1 MERKNIM
8 WNSIVSVLQGSRQ
21 KNGSNTS
28 SPTMI
33 HRKRSL
39 SPPSPIHR
47 KLNHRIFEAQN
58 TNPYSSTSPNST
70 ATTTNKNWI
79 GILLTV
85 VVIVLVFGGSSYLS
99 TNPNSRTATT
109 TTTSGG
115 STSRGSSWL
124 EEYQMQ
130 QQEQKILVTAVPQD
144 YDEDRVHVWTELV
157 DDWEWRYFPPS
168 KQLSFLQTFGT
179 SCYSSSDLLVKRY
192 EELPFDFLKVE
203 LWKHC
208 LLATGLAQGYI
219 DLYEQVRLLDVNFL
233 QNPSS
238 TIVIQLSTSQNINP
252 AMIIYP
258 TESLASKSMVQLLV
272 DSPLSTWQNEKK
284 GSLLLSHSFYEK
296 LQQEQSTP
304 ITFLQASCLPL
315 AETSTYQKTSMDRI
329 LLTTNKNNKNN
340 KNKLHGQIDS
350 SYSLVSDSATPSDH
364 HPTTYCS
371 KEPSFPCCEVTDNNK
386 NILFLLRHPLMP
398 PSTNKNTPLPIEA
411 TEEEEDDEEEDLLLD
426 KKFISVVKPLQVNT
440 PTQENQALQSQTPN
454 FFQILLENDCL
465 PTQKDCHRCL
475 KRAFEDVSATCEDCA
490 KECGCY
496 CRTLCKI
503 RPPPKRVAHKVLV
516 EPPVY
521 KKDPTRLIP
530 KLVHQT
536 WFEQVTPTGYPNMSR
551 LMESW
556 KTSGWEYN
564 FYDDD
569 TIAKFLIKHFPPQV
583 KEAYDA
589 IIPGKS
595 YVQIF
600 NIHVFEFMSFINF
613 LFNSI
618 RSIQGGSVSILP
630 IIDSGRSLC

>member
-1 MERKNIM
+1 M
-8 WNSIVSVLQGSRQ
+8 WNNIVSALRESRQ

-28 SPTMI
+28 SSSSPIMI

-39 SPPSPIHR
+39 SPPSPVHR
-47 KLNHRIFEAQN
+47 KINHRIFEAQN
-58 TNPYSSTSPNST
+58 TNNPYSTTSS
-70 ATTTNKNWI
+70 TTTKNWV
-79 GILLTV
+79 GILLAVVVVVTV
-85 VVIVLVFGGSSYLS
+85 VVFCFGGSLS
-99 TNPNSRTATT
+99 FFFSVNSN
-109 TTTSGG
+109 GG
-115 STSRGSSWL
+115 SRSSSWL

-130 QQEQKILVTAVPQD
+130 QKEQKILVTAVPQE

-157 DDWEWRYFPPS
+157 ENWEWRYFPPS
-168 KQLSFLQTFGT
+168 KQLSFLQNFGT
-179 SCYSSSDLLVKRY
+179 SCYSSSDLLIKRY

-233 QNPSS
+233 QSPTS
-238 TIVIQLSTSQNINP
+238 TIVIQSSTSQNINP
-252 AMIIYP
+252 ALIIYP

-284 GSLLLSHSFYEK
+284 ATLLLSESFYKK
-296 LQQEQSTP
+296 LQEEQSTS
-304 ITFLQASCLPL
+304 ITYLQASCLPL
-315 AETSTYQKTSMDRI
+315 AETTTYKKTSMDRI
-329 LLTTNKNNKNN
+329 LLRANKNNNDN

-364 HPTTYCS
+364 HPTTYCP
-371 KEPSFPCCEVTDNNK
+371 KEPSFPCCQVTDHNN
-386 NILFLLRHPLMP
+386 NILFLLRHPLMS
-398 PSTNKNTPLPIEA
+398 PSTTTNTPLPVEA
-411 TEEEEDDEEEDLLLD
+411 EEEKEEEEDEHNDLSLD
-426 KKFISVVKPLQVNT
+426 KKFISAVKPLEVDI
-440 PTQENQALQSQTPN
+440 PVHENEALQSQTPN

-475 KRAFEDVSATCEDCA
+475 KRTFEDVSATCQDCA

-521 KKDPTRLIP
+521 RKDPTRLIP

-536 WFEQVTPTGYPNMSR
+536 WFEKVTPTGYPNMSR

-569 TIAKFLIKHFPPQV
+569 TIAEFLIKHFPPQV

-595 YVQIF
+595 HVKIKTKNK
-600 NIHVFEFMSFINF
+600 NISHPKFE
-613 LFNSI
+613 
-618 RSIQGGSVSILP
+618 
-630 IIDSGRSLC
+630 